1 MTPIT
6 LLVRCCRCYI
16 GLVSGELMYQ
26 LRVISVPV
34 TYDVNHFVVKLPSG
48 LVFGEL
54 VLSAVGGCGSLVPD
68 ETR

>member
-6 LLVRCCRCYI
+6 LLVRCCQF

-48 LVFGEL
+48 LVLGEL
-54 VLSAVGGCGSLVPD
+54 LYRTKPD
-68 ETR
+68 KSPAGDAETL